1 MSASF
6 REGLALPALQEEQA
20 EPIWDERVGWVIG
33 VDGRG
38 RPVVDFEGNTVGPRV
53 ARKLVLLAPRVLR
66 AVVEQRRPV
75 VLRFE
80 DGDALL
86 PIIVSVDEP
95 QALFLEQ
102 KPEVQERK
110 GASESGEEEGAFRLI
125 QGKDELVLQCGKASI
140 TLRRNGKVIIKGTY
154 VETHSEGV
162 NRIKGG
168 SVQFN

>member
-1 MSASF
+1 M
-6 REGLALPALQEEQA
+6 PVLQKEQA
-20 EPIWDERVGWVIG
+20 EPIWTPRTGWIIG
-33 VDGRG
+33 VDSRG
-38 RPVVDFEGNTVGPRV
+38 RPVVDFEGNTVGPRI
-53 ARKLVLLAPRVLR
+53 ARRLVHLVPQMLR
-66 AVVEQRRPV
+66 AVIDQRRPV

-86 PIIVSVDEP
+86 PIIVAVDEP
-95 QALFLEQ
+95 QALPPEQ
-102 KPEVQERK
+102 KPEVLERT
-110 GASESGEEEGAFRLI
+110 ASRGSGQDEGAFRLI
-125 QGKDELVLQCGKASI
+125 EGKDELVLQCGKASI

>member
-1 MSASF
+1 MNAPF
-6 REGLALPALQEEQA
+6 RDGADLSVLHEEQA
-20 EPIWDERVGWVIG
+20 EPIWDERTGWIIG

-53 ARKLVLLAPRVLR
+53 ARRLVSLIAPVLRVLID
-66 AVVEQRRPV
+66 QRHPV

-86 PIIVSVDEP
+86 PIIV
-95 QALFLEQ
+95 ALGGPPPAAEARPVELVPTV
-102 KPEVQERK
+102 PEGQD
-110 GASESGEEEGAFRLI
+110 SEEAVRLI
-125 QGKDELVLQCGKASI
+125 QGRDELVFQCGKASI
-140 TLRRNGKVIIKGTY
+140 TLRRNGKVIIKGSY
-154 VETHSEGV
+154 VETHSEGI